1 MDLYDN
7 PFADDGGAGS
17 GRGSAGYGTS
27 GATSPYSHV
36 ASPVIVPAHDE
47 YSPFGDTAEGTA
59 TAAAAAPATAT
70 YAEVTATN
78 YAEAQPP
85 VMATTASSDY
95 DGVTTAPPEA
105 AAQPPAYDV
114 LVEVLPEPI
123 APAAAPA
130 SGAAAKSRRRGRRA
144 EDNDVDVDAMFDTPV
159 REKGQSI
166 RAAVVSAAVDTGD
179 ADADNAAGLVDV
191 YQAPLTTATSASRPA
206 AKALDA
212 IAAAPRSPK
221 ASASEPRYR
230 QVTVS
235 DPEKVAEGI
244 TGYIIYKVSAES
256 AFIDR
261 TYVCRRRYS
270 DFEWLF
276 AELVTRYP
284 GVIIPALPEKK
295 AVGRFE
301 PDFVEAR

>member
-7 PFADDGGAGS
+7 PFADDGGS
-17 GRGSAGYGTS
+17 GRGSGGYGAS

-36 ASPVIVPAHDE
+36 ASPVVVPAADE
-47 YSPFGDTAEGTA
+47 YNPFGDTAGGTA
-59 TAAAAAPATAT
+59 TAAAT
-70 YAEVTATN
+70 YAEVTATD

-85 VMATTASSDY
+85 VLATTASSGY
-95 DGVTTAPPEA
+95 NGVAAAAVAPEA
-105 AAQPPAYDV
+105 AAPPPAYDV
-114 LVEVLPEPI
+114 PAEAPPEP
-123 APAAAPA
+123 AAPA
-130 SGAAAKSRRRGRRA
+130 VAKSRRRGRRGA
-144 EDNDVDVDAMFDTPV
+144 EEDDVDVDAMFDTPV

-166 RAAVVSAAVDTGD
+166 RAAIVPAAVDTGD
-179 ADADNAAGLVDV
+179 DDADNAAGLVDV
-191 YQAPLTTATSASRPA
+191 YQAPSTAVTSASRPA

-235 DPEKVAEGI
+235 DPEKVAEGL
-244 TGYIIYKVSAES
+244 TGYIVYKVSAES

-284 GVIIPALPEKK
+284 GVIVPALPEKK